1 MDPASLVMLVLGVGL
16 MLVGARLYR
25 VAVMAPGLALG
36 VLAAVYLPMDLE
48 LRLVAGVIVGG
59 LAALGCHMV
68 EQGAVRAFGAL
79 LCAGLTWV
87 GLPLVLA
94 DPPVWAPA
102 VGAAVGLLL
111 FVKAFKALL
120 IPLTSLGGALL
131 VALALGYEQQ
141 LLLVGAGTAAG
152 TLVQVLLRRSKDEDD
167 A

>member
-1 MDPASLVMLVLGVGL
+1 MDPASLVMVVLGVGL

-25 VAVMAPGLALG
+25 VAVVAPGLALG
-36 VLAAVYLPMDLE
+36 VLAAVYLPLQLE

-87 GLPLVLA
+87 ALPVMVP

-102 VGAAVGLLL
+102 VGAAAGLLL
-111 FVKAFKALL
+111 FVRAFKALL

-131 VALALGYEQQ
+131 VALAMGQEQQ
-141 LLLVGAGTAAG
+141 ILLVGAGTAAG
-152 TLVQVLLRRSKDEDD
+152 TLVQVLLRRRQD
-167 A
+167 ADR